1 MRNFIVEIPVP
12 RSRTL
17 SFPVIAVLCSH
28 RQMPLFFCA
37 VGYRLVPVKR
47 QHVLIQQQLN
57 LAHCVVDKGRCQLAL
72 PYHDH
77 LPPVPLQQAI
87 VLLIPSAVT
96 VDFGLPE
103 ADVALRDT
111 GFPAILVTVPEA
123 PVDEYRCPVGA
134 HHDIRLPWDALYVE
148 TVAVPVAPQPF
159 PHLQLGFRVPAVNMR
174 HTDVPLVGRKHISHS
189 STYVLFAAIGMIL
202 ALTLGRI

>member
-1 MRNFIVEIPVP
+1 MRNFIVEISVHW
-12 RSRTL
+12 SKTL

-72 PYHDH
+72 PYHNH
-77 LPPVPLQQAI
+77 LPPVLLQQAI

-96 VDFGLPE
+96 VDFGLPKV
-103 ADVALRDT
+103 DVALRNT

-123 PVDEYRCPVGA
+123 SVDENRCPVGA
-134 HHDIRLPWDALYVE
+134 HHDIRTSWDALYVE

-174 HTDVPLVGRKHISHS
+174 HTDVPLVRSHRVGHPCYLP
-189 STYVLFAAIGMIL
+189 TIA
-202 ALTLGRI
+202 